1 MYPKKRLLNH
11 GPASC
16 GRFNPFCSE
25 TRIARPL
32 SYFVRG
38 GIDLDGVSSR
48 PPLPSVSDSAED
60 VSSGDVDIAT
70 DARVSRLDILDYASQ
85 SFTDSEKRAAE
96 KIANK

>member
-1 MYPKKRLLNH
+1 MYLKKRLLNH
-11 GPASC
+11 GFASC

-48 PPLPSVSDSAED
+48 PPLPSVSDTVED

-85 SFTDSEKRAAE
+85 AFTESEKRAAE
-96 KIANK
+96 NIAKK